1 MSMDRTQRTKCCV
14 FLILHTLD
22 VMLCENCKNDIIML
36 PIGLLR
42 ENEMKKK
49 SKEIQEIEKY
59 LQLPFAMSLIMIG
72 MTICMFFQNTKSG
85 IIATIFTV
93 IYLLVAGYI
102 YVKSH
107 SRIMTDLVEFSFS
120 QGSIQSE
127 LLKELAVPYTLVNNN
142 GRVLWSNRAFYNTI
156 KSDKQHMRKHI
167 QNIFTDIT
175 LELLEMEPEDNHV
188 RVVHIFENDRNYRV
202 EICQIQVHS
211 LLSKDLP
218 EETSHEDDLFAI
230 YLYDETDLV
239 KSLEEKEKIKMV
251 VGHIYIDNYEEA
263 MDSIEEVRK
272 ALLVALIDRKIT
284 KCMQSVDAVIKKLE
298 KDKYIFV
305 CQQQHLEELQENKF
319 SILDE
324 VRSINIGNETPVT
337 LSIAVGVD
345 PENDSYNTA
354 YEYSHMAMDMALG
367 RGGDQ
372 AVVKKADK
380 IIYYGGKTQ
389 TSEKATRVKARV
401 KAHAF
406 KEMLMN
412 KDRVIIMGHKKP
424 DIDCLGAALGIY
436 RLATIMDKKAHI
448 VINEVTSSI
457 RPVMNNFVGS
467 SVYPEDIFF
476 NSEQALEA
484 VDANTMVVVVDVNR
498 PSYTECEELLAHTR
512 NVVVIDHHR
521 QSGDVIE
528 HATLSYIEPYA
539 SSACE
544 MVAEI
549 LQYSVDKPK
558 LRPVEADAMYAGIL
572 VDTDNFVTKTGVRTF
587 EAASFLR
594 KCGADM
600 IRVRKAFRSD
610 MDSYKQQSEGVANAE
625 IYLDNFAISEVPTQ
639 GVDSPTVLAA
649 KVANDL
655 LDVDGVRASF
665 VLSNID
671 DVIYISARSID
682 DINVQVIME
691 KFGGGGHGTVAGAQI
706 EQVTIAE
713 AKEQIRQVLK
723 QMREDG
729 EF

>member
-1 MSMDRTQRTKCCV
+1 MNESK
-14 FLILHTLD
+14 
-22 VMLCENCKNDIIML
+22 
-36 PIGLLR
+36 LLR
-42 ENEMKKK
+42 K
-49 SKEIQEIEKY
+49 EIEKY
-59 LQLPFAMSLIMIG
+59 LKVPFVLAIPLLVMNGVVYCFDVNSGMIVSLFIL
-72 MTICMFFQNTKSG
+72 
-85 IIATIFTV
+85 
-93 IYLLVAGYI
+93 IYFGVAGYM
-102 YVKSH
+102 YFK
-107 SRIMTDLVEFSFS
+107 RRPNIMTDLMAFGFAHSSV
-120 QGSIQSE
+120 QST
-127 LLKELAVPYTLVNNN
+127 LIKELAIPYTLVDKN
-142 GRVLWSNRAFYNTI
+142 GRILWSNKAFYETI

-175 LELLEMEPEDNHV
+175 LELLEMEPEDNNR
-188 RVVHIFENDRNYRV
+188 RVIHIYQAERNYQV
-202 EICQIQVHS
+202 EIRKVDVGS
-211 LLSKDLP
+211 LLSS
-218 EETSHEDDLFAI
+218 EMTEDADDDVLFAI
-230 YLYDETDLV
+230 YLYDETELV
-239 KSLEEKEKIKMV
+239 EALEEKEKIKLV
-251 VGHIYIDNYEEA
+251 VGQIYIDNYEEA
-263 MDSIEEVRK
+263 MESTEEVRK

-284 KCMQSVDAVIKKLE
+284 KYMQSADAIIKKLE

-305 CQQQHLEELQENKF
+305 CQQQHLDQLQEGKF
-319 SILDE
+319 SLLDE

-337 LSIAVGVD
+337 LSIAVGIN
-345 PENDSYNTA
+345 PEQDNYTSA
-354 YEYSHMAMDMALG
+354 YEYSHMAMDLALG

-372 AVVKKADK
+372 AVIKKGNK

-389 TSEKATRVKARV
+389 SAEKSTRVKARV
-401 KAHAF
+401 KAHAL
-406 KEMLMN
+406 KEMLVT

-436 RLATIMDKKAHI
+436 RLATLMDKKAHI

-484 VDANTMVVVVDVNR
+484 VDPNTVVIVVDVNR
-498 PSYTECEELLAHTR
+498 PSYTECEELLAHTK
-512 NVVVIDHHR
+512 NIVVIDHHR
-521 QSGDVIE
+521 QSGEVIE
-528 HATLSYIEPYA
+528 HATLSYIEPFA

-594 KCGADM
+594 KSGADM

-610 MDSYKQQSEGVANAE
+610 MTSYKQLSEGVARAE
-625 IYLDNFAISEVPTQ
+625 IYLDNFAISEVPTK

-665 VLSNID
+665 VLSEID
-671 DVIYISARSID
+671 GVIYISARSID
-682 DINVQVIME
+682 DVNVQVIME
-691 KFGGGGHGTVAGAQI
+691 QFGGGGHGTVAGAQLT
-706 EQVTIAE
+706 EVTLSE
-713 AKEQIRQVLK
+713 AKQQIRDVLSK
-723 QMREDG
+723 MREEG